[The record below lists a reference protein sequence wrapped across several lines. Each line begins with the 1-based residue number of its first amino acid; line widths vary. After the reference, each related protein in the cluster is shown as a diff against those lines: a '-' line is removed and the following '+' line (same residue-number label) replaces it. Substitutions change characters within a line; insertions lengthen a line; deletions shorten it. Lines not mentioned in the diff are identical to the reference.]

1 MNARTI
7 RLMGATAV
15 LLATSVM
22 ANPVTIQRF
31 PGYYTLPG
39 GEFTILGSAE
49 VNLPLYSPLTKVNGG
64 FQSFCMEKNEGL
76 DNQPFWSVV
85 SLDAKLGGEGGPR
98 PDPLSIGAAWLYHQ
112 FATGVLSGYD
122 YDYTANRSDSA
133 KDLQETLW
141 WLEDEL
147 AAMPVN
153 PFSALVVQKFLNP
166 MAAKADYNPNDPNT
180 AGFNNVRLLN
190 MYVLNAAGNGPDLSK
205 PRQDMLILVPD
216 GGLTLILLGCGLLG
230 LAAIRRKE

>member
-49 VNLPLYSPLTKVNGG
+49 VNLPLYSHLTIVNGG
-64 FQSFCMEKNEGL
+64 FQSFCLEKNEGL
-76 DNQPFWSVV
+76 NNQPFWSVV
-85 SLDAKLGGEGGPR
+85 SLDAKLGGVGGPR

-112 FATGVLSGYD
+112 FATGVLFGYN
-122 YDYTANRSDSA
+122 YAPPGANRSASA

-147 AAMPVN
+147 AAMPIN
-153 PFSALVVQKFLNP
+153 PFSALVVARFPNP
-166 MAAKADYNPNDPNT
+166 KADYNPNDPST

>member
-85 SLDAKLGGEGGPR
+85 SLYAKLGGVVGPH

-112 FATGVLSGYD
+112 FATGVLSGYNYAPPGAD
-122 YDYTANRSDSA
+122 RSASA

-147 AAMPVN
+147 TAMPIN
-153 PFSALVVQKFLNP
+153 PFSALVVAMFPNP
-166 MAAKADYNPNDPNT
+166 KADYDPNDPNT

-190 MYVLNAAGNGPDLSK
+190 MYVLNAAGNGPDLTK
-205 PRQDMLILVPD
+205 PRQDMLVLVPD

-230 LAAIRRKE
+230 LAAIRR